1 MTQRNLHLDH
11 IDESHFID
19 GQLGAENA
27 MDSLQSIIDGYDN
40 VFVTEKWDGAPAVFV
55 GTDPADGK
63 FFIATKS
70 VFNKTPKLYKEQSEI
85 LASDMSAGLRSKL
98 FQALPQLKQLNI
110 PEDTVLQGDLLW
122 TGRSDQEY
130 RTYEGKR
137 YVTVHPNTLIYGW
150 EANSTE
156 ALQVERAKVGVVFH
170 TTYRG
175 QGSLQNYQAT
185 FGANTSILKET
196 PDVWVRDARYDC
208 PTLSEEHREI
218 VNEILDRA
226 ESVTCDF
233 NAVAAIMNMIP
244 ESFAGARIQSFYNSQ
259 IREGIYP
266 YDVKAYFKHVQDYYA
281 KQMDKVKTD
290 AAKDKRKVQMKQL
303 LDLMKGKEQHFYDA
317 FYYTYKINEAK
328 LNIIDELNSRNK
340 QAIFVEQDGQLR
352 KAKPEGYVVVDRI
365 TGDGV
370 KLVDRQEFSYM
381 NFNES
386 VTKGWMK

>member
-27 MDSLQSIIDGYDN
+27 MESLQSLIDGYDN
-40 VFVTEKWDGAPAVFV
+40 VFVTEKWDGAPAIFV
-55 GTDPADGK
+55 GTDPSDGK

-70 VFNKTPKLYKEQSEI
+70 VFNKTPVLYKE
-85 LASDMSAGLRSKL
+85 ASAIIDNEPEGKAIKL
-98 FQALPQLKQLNI
+98 MEAFAYLKGLNI
-110 PEDTVLQGDLLW
+110 PKDSVLQGDLLW
-122 TGRSDQEY
+122 SNRADQKY
-130 RTYEGKR
+130 RTYENKR

-150 EANSTE
+150 ETNTPE
-156 ALQVERAKVGVVFH
+156 ALQVESAKVGVVFH

-175 QGSLQNYQAT
+175 EGDLQSYTAT
-185 FGANTSILKET
+185 FGADVSTLRET
-196 PDVWVRDARYDC
+196 RDVWVRDASYNS
-208 PTLSEEHREI
+208 PSLSEEHREMI
-218 VNEILDRA
+218 THIIDRA
-226 ESVTCDF
+226 ESVAYDF
-233 NAVAAIMNMIP
+233 NSVAAIMNMIP
-244 ESFAGARIQSFYNSQ
+244 EAFAGARIQSFYNSQ
-259 IREGIYP
+259 IRQGIYP

-290 AAKDKRKVQMKQL
+290 AAKDKRKVQLKQL
-303 LDLMKGKEQHFYDA
+303 LDMMKGKEQHFYDA

-328 LNIIDELNSRNK
+328 LAIIDELNSRNK
-340 QAIFVEQDGQLR
+340 QKVFVEENGQLH

-365 TGDGV
+365 TGHGV

>member
-27 MDSLQSIIDGYDN
+27 MESLQSLIDGYDN
-40 VFVTEKWDGAPAVFV
+40 VIVTEKWDGAPAVFA
-55 GTDPADGK
+55 GTDPSDGK

-70 VFNKTPKLYKEQSEI
+70 VFNKQPKLYKSINEI
-85 LASDMSAGLRSKL
+85 IDGDMPAGLIVKL
-98 FQALPQLKQLNI
+98 SEVFYSLYNLGI
-110 PEDTVLQGDLLW
+110 PADRVLQGDLLW
-122 TGRSDQEY
+122 SSRNDQQY

-150 EANSTE
+150 EVNTPE
-156 ALQVERAKVGVVFH
+156 ALQVERANVGIVFH
-170 TTYRG
+170 TTYFG
-175 QGSLQNYQAT
+175 GDTLDTYQAG
-185 FGANTSILKET
+185 FGADVSNLKKSHE
-196 PDVWVRDARYDC
+196 VWVRDARYDR
-208 PTLSEEHREI
+208 PALSEEHREMI
-218 VNEILDRA
+218 THIIDRA
-226 ESVTCDF
+226 ESVAYDF
-233 NAVAAIMNMIP
+233 NGVAAIMNMIP
-244 ESFAGARIQSFYNSQ
+244 EAFAGARIQSFYNSQ
-259 IREGIYP
+259 IRQGIYP

-290 AAKDKRKVQMKQL
+290 AAKDKRKVQLKQL
-303 LDLMKGKEQHFYDA
+303 LDMMKGKEQHFYDA

-328 LNIIDELNSRNK
+328 LAIIDELNSRNK
-340 QAIFVEQDGQLR
+340 QKVFVEENGQLH

-365 TGDGV
+365 TGHGV